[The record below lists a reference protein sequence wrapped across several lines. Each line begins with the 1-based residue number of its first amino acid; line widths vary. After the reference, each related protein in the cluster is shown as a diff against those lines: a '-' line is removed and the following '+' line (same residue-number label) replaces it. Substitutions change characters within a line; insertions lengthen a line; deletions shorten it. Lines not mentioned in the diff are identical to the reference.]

1 MAGRDRRCCPVCT
14 AAMDV
19 IARYAIWRCA
29 DHGLVL
35 DDQLKPHEQMREFP
49 WRRNSGE
56 ISADRPAYRG

>member
-1 MAGRDRRCCPVCT
+1 
-14 AAMDV
+14 MDV